1 MNFILL
7 VLLWLFLNIMIGLTM
22 DLALFTQTTPEMAD
36 ASIMMKIL
44 SSEFWASIEWM
55 FLIPANR
62 LGVLFLSPAQ
72 ISLSSYV
79 FDFLAQLWSNAF
91 WLKLPTT
98 VDDYVGMVLILF
110 GMYAAPLDLPLNTDN
125 TRFFGLSQI
134 PTNM

>member
-1 MNFILL
+1 
-7 VLLWLFLNIMIGLTM
+7 MIGLTM
-22 DLALFTQTTPEMAD
+22 DFALFTQTTPGMENTG
-36 ASIMMKIL
+36 IMMKIL

-62 LGVLFLSPAQ
+62 LGILFLSPAQ

-98 VDDYVGMVLILF
+98 IDDYVGMILILF
-110 GMYAAPLDLPLNTDN
+110 GMYAAK
-125 TRFFGLSQI
+125 FKVFG
-134 PTNM
+134 

>member
-1 MNFILL
+1 MNFIVL
-7 VLLWLFLNIMIGLTM
+7 VILWLFLNIMIGVTM
-22 DLALFTQTTPEMAD
+22 DFALFTQTTPGMENAG
-36 ASIMMKIL
+36 IMMKIL

-98 VDDYVGMVLILF
+98 IDDYVGMILILF
-110 GMYAAPLDLPLNTDN
+110 GMYAAK
-125 TRFFGLSQI
+125 FKVFG
-134 PTNM
+134 